1 VGWAAWEAEHGD
13 AGILA
18 RQEDE
23 RIGEVE
29 IKRDEAATFRAAAL
43 NQSAIFITG
52 ERLLDHG
59 ADIMTCDDEDGF
71 AAQAKVFVELEFHA
85 AGSSGTLT

>member
-1 VGWAAWEAEHGD
+1 MGWAGRKAEHGD

-23 RIGEVE
+23 GIGEVE
-29 IKRDEAATFRAAAL
+29 IECDEAATFRAAGL
-43 NQSAIFITG
+43 NQGAILITG
-52 ERLLDHG
+52 ERLLGNG
-59 ADIMTCDDEDGF
+59 ADIMTCGDEEGL
-71 AAQAKVFVELEFHA
+71 AAQAEVLVELEFHA